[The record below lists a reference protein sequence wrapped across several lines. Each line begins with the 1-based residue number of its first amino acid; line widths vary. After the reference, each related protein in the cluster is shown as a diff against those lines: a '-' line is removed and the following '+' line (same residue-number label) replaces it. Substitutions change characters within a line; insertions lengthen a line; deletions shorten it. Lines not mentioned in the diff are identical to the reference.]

1 MYTLYFNRS
10 EQTIKVSK
18 AHKAL
23 QNLNYT
29 DEVTQYNSCFYIC
42 SKRNPLIEEAK
53 EIKRIW
59 ISELEEELNAVKE
72 IKL

>member
-1 MYTLYFNRS
+1 MYILYFDKS
-10 EQTIKVSK
+10 EQVITVKK

-23 QNLNYT
+23 QKLDYT
-29 DEVTQYNSCFYIC
+29 DEVTQYNSCYYIC
-42 SKRNPLIEEAK
+42 SKKAPLVEEAK

-59 ISELEEELNAVKE
+59 ISEIEQALNKVKE